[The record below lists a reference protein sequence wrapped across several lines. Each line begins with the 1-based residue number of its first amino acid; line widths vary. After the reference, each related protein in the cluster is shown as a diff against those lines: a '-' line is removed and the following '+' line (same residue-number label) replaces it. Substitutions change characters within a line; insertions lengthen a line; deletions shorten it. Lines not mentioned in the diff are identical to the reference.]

1 MILELLLQYVM
12 YCLLLHFKD
21 VVLGTQHP

>member
-1 MILELLLQYVM
+1 MFLELLLQYVL